1 MQLTAVSKR
10 LLITVN
16 IAYCAEYR
24 KNLSEQI
31 LNINLNFKGDF
42 IMKARIPKGA
52 GGAQNM
58 NQMIKQAQ
66 KMQDQITDLQAEIEA
81 RDFTATAGGGAVEVT
96 LTGKKTI
103 KSLTLKP
110 EVVDPEDIEMLQDL
124 IISAVNEA
132 INNIEDTTEAEMS
145 KITGGVSLPGL
156 F

>member
-1 MQLTAVSKR
+1 
-10 LLITVN
+10 
-16 IAYCAEYR
+16 
-24 KNLSEQI
+24 
-31 LNINLNFKGDF
+31 
-42 IMKARIPKGA
+42 MKARIPKNMG

-66 KMQDQITDLQAEIEA
+66 KMQDQITELQEDIEE
-81 RDFTATAGGGAVEVT
+81 REFTATAGGGAVEVV
-96 LTGKKTI
+96 LTGKKTL

-132 INNIEDTTEAEMS
+132 VNNIESTTEEEMS

>member
-1 MQLTAVSKR
+1 
-10 LLITVN
+10 
-16 IAYCAEYR
+16 
-24 KNLSEQI
+24 
-31 LNINLNFKGDF
+31 
-42 IMKARIPKGA
+42 MKARIPKNIGG

-66 KMQDQITDLQAEIEA
+66 KMQDQITVLQEDIEA
-81 RDFTATAGGGAVEVT
+81 RDFAVTTGGGAVEIVM
-96 LTGKKTI
+96 TGKKTI

-110 EVVDPEDIEMLQDL
+110 EIVDPENIEDLQDL

-132 INNIEDTTEAEMS
+132 VNNIESTTEEEMS

>member
-1 MQLTAVSKR
+1 
-10 LLITVN
+10 
-16 IAYCAEYR
+16 
-24 KNLSEQI
+24 
-31 LNINLNFKGDF
+31 
-42 IMKARIPKGA
+42 MKARIPKGA

-66 KMQDQITDLQAEIEA
+66 KMQDQITELQEDIEA
-81 RDFTATAGGGAVEVT
+81 REFTATAGGGAVEVT

-110 EVVDPEDIEMLQDL
+110 EIVDPEDIEMLQDL

-132 INNIEDTTEAEMS
+132 VNNIESTTEGEMG

>member
-1 MQLTAVSKR
+1 
-10 LLITVN
+10 
-16 IAYCAEYR
+16 
-24 KNLSEQI
+24 
-31 LNINLNFKGDF
+31 
-42 IMKARIPKGA
+42 MKARIPKNIGG

-66 KMQDQITDLQAEIEA
+66 KMQDEITALQEDIEA

-96 LTGKKTI
+96 LSGKKMI
-103 KSLTLKP
+103 KSLNLKP

-124 IISAVNEA
+124 IISAINEA
-132 INNIEDTTEAEMS
+132 VNNIETTTETEMS